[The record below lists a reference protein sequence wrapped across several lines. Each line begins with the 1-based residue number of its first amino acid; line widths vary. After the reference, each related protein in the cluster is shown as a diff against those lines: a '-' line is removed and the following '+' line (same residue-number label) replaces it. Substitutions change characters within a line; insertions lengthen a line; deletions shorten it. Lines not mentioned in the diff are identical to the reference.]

1 MKHRIAFILKAIS
14 FRWHIKNPQRLII
27 ACMALFIGCLLGNI
41 IIDLNA
47 RTSSSFS
54 SAMSASTKGNGTTIR
69 FLSPIKAKALD
80 ELFNYKELDEFHFFP
95 FLESNFQFNDKR
107 FPLLI
112 SFCNYSDCS
121 KSLIIPESWNTYFTG
136 LDSITLYNTKLSI
149 HTGNKTLATA
159 QLDISSIPIDN
170 LEIDGLFSLDPISQ
184 IQSNILKNLFPEV
197 KIISK
202 DEERSDSDSITSAF
216 RQNLFALA
224 LVALLVAGYLVYASL
239 DISFENRSQLFSSMM
254 SLGFSRKDIGIAILI
269 ESVVIGLSMGI
280 LAWLF
285 GSILAEYGWGFFSLF
300 LPGVFGIIPT
310 QYNSFLPGT
319 IIIPLG
325 ILVSISSAFLAYRR
339 REFQIGRKRESLLKA
354 EPRLIT
360 TLILFLAIVIFTFLL
375 FYFKNTIYGYIS
387 VSLLFILLGNLSYF
401 SLKFV
406 AYLYPRGIQWKLAA
420 RALNGY
426 NQRFIAPVSAL
437 SVAISLC
444 IAMTVLISSFR
455 HTLTK
460 WLESNVRAD
469 IYLSFHDSIN
479 SEDKL
484 LYNNLANSEFPG
496 KSLSLY
502 LGSGTVENSKLSADA
517 DFMGQSFS
525 RIRSINPPDII
536 SGSMDGILA
545 SETASMRWNLKLGDR
560 ITFPEY
566 NINKHIG
573 GIFRNYTGR
582 KGTFL
587 INIDDKTISPLIQN
601 MNLAGFAIYSKEKT
615 ALDEFMIQYSNI
627 GTFQKSLE
635 IRSAAL
641 ELFDKTF
648 AITYILQFI
657 TFILASAAIAFF
669 LISLLSARRR
679 QFAILASLL
688 SKSRHQLTRIIS
700 YEALGVLLAA
710 ILLSIP
716 SALYLTWILIDGI
729 NRYSFGW
736 TLSWEI
742 PYTVLALI
750 LFGSLVSGIITAL
763 IIGMRLPVK
772 RIWQLIKSR
781 E

>member
-1 MKHRIAFILKAIS
+1 MKHNIAFILKAIS
-14 FRWHIKNPQRLII
+14 LRWHLRNPQRLII

-54 SAMSASTKGNGTTIR
+54 NAMSASTSSNGTTVR
-69 FLSPIKAKALD
+69 FLSPIKATILD
-80 ELFNYKELDEFHFFP
+80 ELFNYKELDNFHFIP
-95 FLESNFQFNDKR
+95 FLESNFQFNNKR

-112 SFCNYSDCS
+112 TFCNSNDCS
-121 KSLIIPESWNTYFTG
+121 KSLTIPESWKIYFTG
-136 LDSITLYNTKLSI
+136 VDSIRLYDTNFSI
-149 HTGNKTLATA
+149 QAGDKTLATA
-159 QLDISSIPIDN
+159 QLDISSIPIGKI
-170 LEIDGLFSLDPISQ
+170 EIDGLFSFDPIDQ
-184 IQSNILKNLFPEV
+184 VQSNILKNLFPGI
-197 KIISK
+197 KISSK
-202 DEERSDSDSITSAF
+202 NEEKSDSDSITSAF

-239 DISFENRSQLFSSMM
+239 DISFENRSQLFSSMI
-254 SLGFSRKDIGIAILI
+254 SLGFSKKDIGIAILV
-269 ESVVIGLSMGI
+269 ESFIMGLSMGV

-285 GSILAEYGWGFFSLF
+285 GSILAEYGWKFFSLF
-300 LPGVFGIIPT
+300 LPDVFGIIPT

-339 REFQIGRKRESLLKA
+339 REFQIGRKRESLLKSKQNN
-354 EPRLIT
+354 LIT
-360 TLILFLAIVIFTFLL
+360 FLLFLSIVFFTFLL
-375 FYFKNTIYGYIS
+375 FYLKNTAFGYIS
-387 VSLLFILLGNLSYF
+387 VTLLFILLGNLSYY
-401 SLKFV
+401 SLKLV
-406 AYLYPRGIQWKLAA
+406 TYLYPNGIQWKLAA

-460 WLESNVRAD
+460 WLESNIRAD
-469 IYLSFHDSIN
+469 IYLSFQESI
-479 SEDKL
+479 SSDEKL
-484 LYNNLANSEFPG
+484 SYFNLANSDYPG
-496 KSLSLY
+496 KVLSLY
-502 LGSGTVENSKLSADA
+502 LGSGTINNSILSADA

-525 RIRSINPPDII
+525 KIESINPPDII
-536 SGSMDGILA
+536 SGSLNGVLA
-545 SETASMRWNLKLGDR
+545 SETASMRWNLKPGDR
-560 ITFPEY
+560 INLPDY
-566 NINKHIG
+566 NISKQIG

-587 INIDDKTISPLIQN
+587 FNTDDESISPLFKN
-601 MNLAGFAIYSKEKT
+601 MNLAGFAIYSKEKIS
-615 ALDEFMIQYSNI
+615 LDEFMIQYSGI
-627 GTFQKSLE
+627 GTFQRSFE

-648 AITYILQFI
+648 AITYILQII
-657 TFILASAAIAFF
+657 TFILASAAIAFS
-669 LISLLSARRR
+669 LISLLSARKR
-679 QFAILASLL
+679 QFAILASLI
-688 SKSRHQLTRIIS
+688 SNSRHKLTVIVI

-716 SALYLTWILIDGI
+716 SSLYLTWILIDGI

-742 PYTVLALI
+742 PYLVLGLI
-750 LFGSLVSGIITAL
+750 LAGSFASGIITAL
-763 IIGMRLPVK
+763 IIGVRLPIRRV
-772 RIWQLIKSR
+772 WHLIKSR